1 MQQTSIDVPAADG
14 HSDAYFVKP
23 DGPGPYPGI
32 LMFMDAFG
40 VRPRLREM
48 ADRIA
53 ERGYAVLLPNL
64 FYRSQRSPLVDPA
77 ALTDEQERGAAFA
90 KLMPMMQ
97 ALTAERVVADA
108 TAYLDFL
115 AAQDGVATGPAG
127 IVGYCMGGRNALI
140 AISALPDRIAAL
152 GSFHAG
158 RVVSEGPDSPHLGV
172 GSITGEV
179 YFGHADNDGSM
190 TPEQIKALEAALTEA
205 GVRYTSELYE
215 GAPHGFTMS
224 DTVMHHPEGEQRH
237 WAALFALLDRAL
249 PAGPRQLA

>member
-14 HSDAYFVKP
+14 LSDAYFVKP

-48 ADRIA
+48 ADRVA

-64 FYRSQRSPLVDPA
+64 FYRSQRSPIVDPA
-77 ALTDEQERGAAFA
+77 VLTDEKERGAAFA
-90 KLMPMMQ
+90 KLGPMMQ
-97 ALTAERVVADA
+97 ELTPERVVADA

-115 AAQDGVATGPAG
+115 AAQDGVAAGPAG
-127 IVGYCMGGRNALI
+127 IFGYCMGGMNALRV
-140 AISALPDRIAAL
+140 ISALPDRVSVL

-158 RVVSEGPDSPHLGV
+158 RVVGDQPDSPHRGV

-179 YFGHADNDGSM
+179 YFGHADNDSSM
-190 TPEQIKALEAALTEA
+190 TPEQIAELEAALADA
-205 GVRYTSELYE
+205 GVKYTSEVYE

-224 DTVMHHPEGEQRH
+224 DTAMHHPEGEQRH
-237 WAALFALLDRAL
+237 WAALFALLDRAF
-249 PAGPRQLA
+249 

>member
-1 MQQTSIDVPAADG
+1 MRQISIDVPAAG
-14 HSDAYFVKP
+14 GRADAYFVKP
-23 DGPGPYPGI
+23 AGPGPYPAI

-64 FYRSQRSPLVDPA
+64 FYRSRRGPLVDPA
-77 ALTDEQERGAAFA
+77 DLLDAERRGAVFGEVMPLVRALTPE
-90 KLMPMMQ
+90 L
-97 ALTAERVVADA
+97 LVADVR
-108 TAYLDFL
+108 AYLDFL
-115 AAQDGVATGPAG
+115 GAQEGVAPGPAG
-127 IVGYCMGGRNALI
+127 IVGYCMGGRNGLI
-140 AISALPDRIAAL
+140 AISALPDRIAVL

-158 RVVSEGPDSPHLGV
+158 GVVREEAESPHLGV

-190 TPEQIKALEAALTEA
+190 TPENIATLEAALAGA
-205 GVRYTSELYE
+205 GVTYTSELYE

-224 DTVMHHPEGEQRH
+224 DTAAHHAEGERRH
-237 WAALFALLDRAL
+237 WAALFELLERAL
-249 PAGPRQLA
+249 PTPAR

>member
-1 MQQTSIDVPAADG
+1 MQRTSIDVPAADG
-14 HSDAYFVKP
+14 PADAYFVTP
-23 DGPGPYPGI
+23 DGPGPYPGV
-32 LMFMDAFG
+32 LLFMDAFG

-64 FYRSQRSPLVDPA
+64 FYRDQRSPLVEPA
-77 ALTDEQERGAAFA
+77 ELTDADRRGAVFGR
-90 KLMPMMQ
+90 LVPMMQ
-97 ALTAERVVADA
+97 TLTSARLVADT

-115 AAQDGVATGPAG
+115 AAQDGVAAGPAG

-140 AISALPDRIAAL
+140 AMSALPDRIAAL

-158 RVVSEGPDSPHLGV
+158 RVVTEEPDSPHRAV

-190 TPEQIKALEAALTEA
+190 TPEHVKALETALAEA

-224 DTVMHHPEGEQRH
+224 DTAMYHPEGERRH

-249 PAGPRQLA
+249 PAQPA

>member
-1 MQQTSIDVPAADG
+1 MQQSSIDVPAADG
-14 HSDAYFVKP
+14 RSDAYFVKP

-32 LMFMDAFG
+32 LFFMDGFG
-40 VRPRLREM
+40 LRPRLREM

-53 ERGYAVLLPNL
+53 EHGYAVLVPNL
-64 FYRSQRSPLVDPA
+64 FYRDQRSPLVDPEELSDA
-77 ALTDEQERGAAFA
+77 EKRSAAFGR
-90 KLMPMMQ
+90 LMPMIQ
-97 ALTAERVVADA
+97 GLTPDRLVADT

-115 AAQDGVATGPAG
+115 SAQDGVAAGPAG

-140 AISALPDRIAAL
+140 AISALPDRLAVL

-158 RVVSEGPDSPHLGV
+158 RLVTDGPDSPHLAV
-172 GSITGEV
+172 SSITGEV

-190 TPEQIKALEAALTEA
+190 TPDQIKELEAALASA
-205 GVRYTSELYE
+205 GVRHTSELYE

-224 DTVMHHPEGEQRH
+224 DTAMYHPEGERRH

-249 PAGPRQLA
+249 PAQLA

>member
-14 HSDAYFVKP
+14 RSDSYFVKP
-23 DGPGPYPGI
+23 AGSGPYPGI

-64 FYRSQRSPLVDPA
+64 FYRSRRCPLVDPA
-77 ALTDEQERGAAFA
+77 DLLDAERRGEVFGQVMPLVRALTPDR
-90 KLMPMMQ
+90 L
-97 ALTAERVVADA
+97 VADVR
-108 TAYLDFL
+108 AYLDFL
-115 AAQDGVATGPAG
+115 GAREGVAPGPAG
-127 IVGYCMGGRNALI
+127 IVGYCMGGRNGLI
-140 AISALPDRIAAL
+140 AMSALPDRIAVL

-158 RVVSEGPDSPHLGV
+158 GVVREGEDSPHLGV

-190 TPEQIKALEAALTEA
+190 TPENVETLVAALAAA
-205 GVRYTSELYE
+205 GVTYTSELYE

-224 DTVMHHPEGEQRH
+224 DTAMHHEAGERRH
-237 WAALFALLDRAL
+237 WAALFELLDRAL
-249 PAGPRQLA
+249 PSSAR